1 MFSGITLKSSSKLK
15 INKKRSITNY
25 DKNKRRSSFTNSLK
39 CSPRPIDK
47 DHLPQVFEKQN
58 IKVGLNEDMNGVII
72 VIIFTKRFVMRLLLF
87 FQKF

>member
-39 CSPRPIDK
+39 CSPIPIDK
-47 DHLPQVFEKQN
+47 DHLLQVFEKFNQ
-58 IKVGLNEDMNGVII
+58 D
-72 VIIFTKRFVMRLLLF
+72 TT
-87 FQKF
+87 